1 MRPFSKQKAEQ
12 ELKKHQE
19 QFVEKDVH
27 KVLINSDEIKSKI
40 ITNLKLQKYIEDF
53 KFLLIILKDYYQGNY
68 KAVPWYIISS
78 IGATLL
84 YVLTPIDSIPDFI
97 PFVGYIDDA
106 AVLSICLKLVHT
118 EVEKYRKWKS
128 AAKI

>member
-1 MRPFSKQKAEQ
+1 MKAYSKQKAEQ

-27 KVLINSDEIKSKI
+27 KVLINSDEIKSKFI
-40 ITNLKLQKYIEDF
+40 NNLKLQKYIEDF

-128 AAKI
+128 AANI